1 MYDVNLA
8 EDARSDA
15 KVTATERKLID
26 FENFDNLDLNELY
39 NSKMKGKFKQSYQKA
54 NLCSKLM
61 FEYGKVIV
69 SSVREN
75 KNEMTVDMI
84 EDFE

>member
-1 MYDVNLA
+1 
-8 EDARSDA
+8 
-15 KVTATERKLID
+15 
-26 FENFDNLDLNELY
+26 
-39 NSKMKGKFKQSYQKA
+39 MKGKFKQSYQKA